1 MKLLDEYFE
10 IQEKIYD
17 YFGYKEDW
25 RVLPLDDKRDYLWYD
40 YLWYISDDEVLF
52 AKTLKDF
59 EKSNGEY
66 YSDELYGNIIHVTE
80 DYTMIAVDTHTDG
93 NKFLAIYDNNK
104 KLKENPINEEYGGLY
119 V

>member
-1 MKLLDEYFE
+1 MELLDKYFE
-10 IQEKIYD
+10 IQEMIYD

-25 RVLPLDDKRDYLWYD
+25 RVLPLDDKRDYLWY
-40 YLWYISDDEVLF
+40 ISDYEVLF

-59 EKSNGEY
+59 EKSDGEY
-66 YSDELYGNIIHVTE
+66 YSNELYRNIIHETE

-104 KLKENPINEEYGGLY
+104 RLKENPINEYPEDDK
-119 V
+119 